1 MTIWLTL
8 LLVWTT
14 GIPAAL
20 FMGAAVATGLL
31 EWRIARLASLAAP
44 KRLHRS
50 ALATCGHRARPYSR
64 LVAAGARPLRQH
76 AGTRRPV

>member
-20 FMGAAVATGLL
+20 FVTATLA
-31 EWRIARLASLAAP
+31 ARLNERRTA
-44 KRLHRS
+44 RLPAFVIPRNLRTS
-50 ALATCGHRARPYSR
+50 GCGHRVHGYGRLALSGAHPMRPR
-64 LVAAGARPLRQH
+64 VGQ
-76 AGTRRPV
+76 RRRV

>member
-20 FMGAAVATGLL
+20 FVT
-31 EWRIARLASLAAP
+31 ASLAAALSQRRATRFP
-44 KRLHRS
+44 SLGLTRGLHDP
-50 ALATCGHRARPYSR
+50 ATGCGRRMHAYGRRASGGHRVRRVR
-64 LVAAGARPLRQH
+64 LDI
-76 AGTRRPV
+76 RRPI